1 MLMKLSPQPLDPESE
16 RLANSQDRFALRWA
30 LFLIAVL
37 LISVGMG
44 TVITLSNKS
53 HILEMSANK

>member
-1 MLMKLSPQPLDPESE
+1 MKLSPQPLDPESE
-16 RLANSQDRFALRWA
+16 RLAHSQDRFALRWA

-44 TVITLSNKS
+44 TGITLSNKS